1 MRKSRTIPIKSKP
14 KFAFVVDGECEFWY
28 IQMLKRNERQINV
41 DLKPEI
47 PQRKKLSEL
56 YQKVIELSKD
66 YDKVFWIIDFD
77 VINSETR
84 SSKKGTKTALQE
96 FREYYTTIESNYEN
110 IFVIINNPCLEY
122 WILLHFEKTS
132 KYFDTCDSASRQL
145 KKHLTDYNK
154 SQQYF
159 TKQDND
165 IYLKLKPFLNKAIL
179 NANKL
184 KEFDF
189 ENPHTAIAQMQLF
202 FEVNEIKKYLYEQE

>member
-1 MRKSRTIPIKSKP
+1 MRKRRAIPIQSKP

-28 IQMLKRNERQINV
+28 IQMLKRNERQIKV

-56 YQKVIELSKD
+56 YQKVIALSRD

-84 SSKKGTKTALQE
+84 FSKKGTKTALEE
-96 FREYYTTIESNYEN
+96 FRAYCTTIERNYEN
-110 IFVIINNPCLEY
+110 VFVVINNPCLEY
-122 WILLHFEKTS
+122 WMLLHFEATS
-132 KYFDTCDSASRQL
+132 KYFDSCDSASKQL
-145 KKHLTDYNK
+145 KKYLTDYNK
-154 SQQYF
+154 SLHYF

-165 IYLKLKPFLNKAIL
+165 IYLKLKPFLNSAIS

-189 ENPHTAIAQMQLF
+189 ENPHTAIAQMPLF
-202 FEVNEIKKYLYEQE
+202 FEVNEIKKYLTERE